1 MFWKIAPLLPLYSL
15 SPLKDI
21 AMSKI
26 PQHGQKVKNIAAN
39 DFFLKSDL
47 FFCSFICSYAGLT
60 YLPKLGGIC
69 LKNGFLNLG

>member
-1 MFWKIAPLLPLYSL
+1 
-15 SPLKDI
+15 
-21 AMSKI
+21 MSKI